1 VIEIRSATKE
11 HLPAILGLIRELAVF
26 EREPDA
32 VTVTD
37 MQFRQFFDEGRFEA
51 IVALN
56 HAEVVGMC
64 LFYEAYS
71 TWKGKFLYLDDFVV
85 TEKWRR
91 KGVGKLL
98 FDEVVRIACEKDAAL
113 LRWQVL
119 DWNTPAIEFYK
130 QYEAIIEPEWWTCKL
145 TREQLKAIASQQ

>member
-1 VIEIRSATKE
+1 MIEVRAATKE

-37 MQFRQFFDEGRFEA
+37 EQFLQFFEEGRFEA
-51 IVALN
+51 IVALH

-85 TEKWRR
+85 TEPWRR

-98 FDEVVRIACEKDAAL
+98 FDEVVRIAWQKEAAL

-130 QYEAIIEPEWWTCKL
+130 TYNTIIEPEWWTCKL
-145 TREQLKAIASQQ
+145 TRDQLKDLQTKP